1 MIFPDIARYSR
12 RSTLFAALLAVPLAA
27 QKSPGPSPAFAPGA
41 EAAIAKGRFAVAESL
56 LYAASERAPH
66 DAALRAGLGMYLAS
80 RGHIKIGAVLLEE
93 ARKFGANAAVVDA
106 HLAQMYPW
114 IGDWSSRAALGR
126 SALSAPERA
135 QAKWLAAHAPGTFGP
150 DSVVVAMDPVPA
162 DPNAATV
169 IGRIAIVIGG
179 TTILA
184 DIDPNID
191 GLVLPPEA
199 KQMREAQLFGKQR
212 IGPEINAR
220 HDSLTVAAVHSV
232 SIGALSLSNVAT
244 NFSAGE
250 PPAIGLDLLAP
261 FQPTFDPAHHRLTL
275 HKHPVAIRGDEV
287 PFMVMFPGLMIAPR
301 IGETPTNW
309 DAPPA
314 RSALNG
320 LRWTLDLKRGMI
332 VTSK

>member
-1 MIFPDIARYSR
+1 MTFADIAR
-12 RSTLFAALLAVPLAA
+12 RSGRSALFAALLSVPLEA
-27 QKSPGPSPAFAPGA
+27 QKSPGPSPVFAPGA
-41 EAAIAKGRFAVAESL
+41 EAAIGKGRFAIAESL

-80 RGHIKIGAVLLEE
+80 RGHIKIGTVLLEE
-93 ARKFGANAAVVDA
+93 ARKFGANAATVDG

-114 IGDWSSRAALGR
+114 IGDWNSRAALGR
-126 SALSAPERA
+126 NVLSAPERA
-135 QAKWLAAHAPGTFGP
+135 QAKWLAAHASGTFGP
-150 DSVVVAMDPVPA
+150 DSVVVAMEPAPA
-162 DPNAATV
+162 DPNAAIG

-184 DIDPNID
+184 DIDPNLD

-220 HDSLTVAAVHSV
+220 HDSLTVAAVHSM
-232 SIGALSLSNVAT
+232 SIGALSLANVPT
-244 NFSAGE
+244 NFTAGE
-250 PPAIGLDLLAP
+250 HAAIGLDVLAQ
-261 FQPTFDPAHHRLTL
+261 FQPTFDPVHHRLTL

-287 PFMVMFPGLMIAPR
+287 PFMVMFPGLMIAPHV
-301 IGETPTNW
+301 GETPTNW
-309 DAPPA
+309 DAAPA
-314 RSALNG
+314 RAALNG